1 MPHEDSNRAFLIQ
14 SQASYQIDDGAKISA
29 GNSLVRR
36 RIASLLVDHMGIE
49 PIDESLARRL
59 RYPIDM
65 ARKLT
70 GSHVLNRMLS
80 SITTFIIEH
89 FTLSV
94 RVSRSKWCLSRNT
107 KIGKSNIGLYFIDWA
122 VCSFNPAG
130 YGSVPHKGRLR
141 HSLTWCVK
149 KGSNLQHRYLS

>member
-1 MPHEDSNRAFLIQ
+1 MKCTYSFTHSVLFIHFMFSVMPHEDSNRAFLIQ

-65 ARKLT
+65 ARKFT

-80 SITTFIIEH
+80 SIS
-89 FTLSV
+89 TLGTVITPS
-94 RVSRSKWCLSRNT
+94 
-107 KIGKSNIGLYFIDWA
+107 
-122 VCSFNPAG
+122 
-130 YGSVPHKGRLR
+130 
-141 HSLTWCVK
+141 
-149 KGSNLQHRYLS
+149 HRYLDQTLIKFYAR

>member
-1 MPHEDSNRAFLIQ
+1 M

-65 ARKLT
+65 ARNFT

-80 SITTFIIEH
+80 SIS
-89 FTLSV
+89 TLGTVITPS
-94 RVSRSKWCLSRNT
+94 
-107 KIGKSNIGLYFIDWA
+107 
-122 VCSFNPAG
+122 
-130 YGSVPHKGRLR
+130 
-141 HSLTWCVK
+141 
-149 KGSNLQHRYLS
+149 HRYLDQTLIKFYAR